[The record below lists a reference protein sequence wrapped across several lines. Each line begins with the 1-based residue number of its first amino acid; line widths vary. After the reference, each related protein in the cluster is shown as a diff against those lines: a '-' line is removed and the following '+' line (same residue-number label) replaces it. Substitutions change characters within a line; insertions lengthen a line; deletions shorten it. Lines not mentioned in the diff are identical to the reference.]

1 MGAWRPWH
9 VPRFQVGGQPGMFLN
24 SALKCSLTVQH
35 FLLFFLLISTQ
46 AGNRLVWSL
55 FVLGRLCRIV
65 TFLLM
70 WAGWGAV
77 GLGFLGSSAGKESTC
92 SAGDP
97 ILIPGLG
104 KSLEKE

>member
-1 MGAWRPWH
+1 MVIELKKDLYRQWVRGGPGVCLAFRW
-9 VPRFQVGGQPGMFLN
+9 VGNLEC
-24 SALKCSLTVQH
+24 SLTVHSSSLTVQH

-70 WAGWGAV
+70 WAGGGGGA
-77 GLGFLGSSAGKESTC
+77 GL
-92 SAGDP
+92 P
-97 ILIPGLG
+97 W
-104 KSLEKE
+104 